1 MRATAI
7 AKGKT
12 ILQMRISARAVP
24 SPAKT
29 ARNSRRGGGGV
40 EMGVG
45 TLDTCG
51 RPLVGQES
59 CVGERFIA
67 FFRVSQAP
75 VVRHCSISLR
85 RTERRFASKGGGL
98 NARPDGSGRS
108 RDRPRRYCP
117 AARKKARSRP

>member
-29 ARNSRRGGGGV
+29 IRNSRRGGGGV
-40 EMGVG
+40 EMGG
-45 TLDTCG
+45 DPCG

-67 FFRVSQAP
+67 FFRISQAP

-98 NARPDGSGRS
+98 NARPDGS
-108 RDRPRRYCP
+108 
-117 AARKKARSRP
+117 